1 MEYVKAMEIKAR
13 MCEKYSGDLYCTDCP
28 LTYRNNGKNITCTNF
43 IFKHPAESE
52 VILIKW
58 DDENPVK
65 TMMSDFFE
73 KFPNA
78 PKRKHAEPYGCPH
91 FCGYVLASHKNCKYA
106 NGDCLKCWSRPLQEV
121 QQND

>member
-1 MEYVKAMEIKAR
+1 MEYVKAMGIKAR
-13 MCEKYSGDLYCTDCP
+13 MCEKYRGDFYCTDCP
-28 LTYRNNGKNITCTNF
+28 LTYINNGKNITCTNF

-52 VILIKW
+52 AILTKW

-78 PKRKHAEPYGCPH
+78 PKRKHTEPYACPCD
-91 FCGYVLASHKNCKYA
+91 CGYVLTPHEKCKYA
-106 NGDCLKCWSRPLQEV
+106 NGDCFKCWSRPL
-121 QQND
+121 